1 MDAKFITNFDN
12 RSRFYVEWSVMNHET
27 GAHHNGTQ
35 GPMICRSFLRREQI
49 LWPLQS
55 LGPWLSSFGALNTW
69 NERNKRLTV
78 LLGAPSKGSWRSRTS
93 TNSLSWKRWW
103 RRRCACT
110 LRQGSSSPM
119 NLASHATWP
128 VQFTR
133 QHACVHQP
141 VGHRARRKRVGAPER
156 VQAGALSK
164 EQPTPWSR
172 GGDSGFIISNVVVV
186 VVVSFFS
193 HTSANAL
200 NESDL
205 LPKFELLNWNSII
218 HIRRRR
224 RRRRRRSDDSN
235 TVATGVIYGEA
246 WFSS

>member
-128 VQFTR
+128 ATIYPPTR
-133 QHACVHQP
+133 VCTSTSWP
-141 VGHRARRKRVGAPER
+141 SGETKTCGSSRTSFKPER
-156 VQAGALSK
+156 FLRSNQLHDPEGATQVL
-164 EQPTPWSR
+164 
-172 GGDSGFIISNVVVV
+172 
-186 VVVSFFS
+186 
-193 HTSANAL
+193 
-200 NESDL
+200 
-205 LPKFELLNWNSII
+205 
-218 HIRRRR
+218 
-224 RRRRRRSDDSN
+224 
-235 TVATGVIYGEA
+235 
-246 WFSS
+246 